1 MLPHLIY
8 RHLMRSRD
16 KKSLL
21 CAALLT
27 LTALLLSP
35 SALLAVEISDYPMEN
50 TVKSAAPNI
59 MFVYDNS
66 GSMDWECITQN
77 YNGKCDG
84 DVEYLFDNP
93 GDNTYTSGGNA
104 TILSGADRGKYK
116 LQWSGYNKLFYNP
129 DAEYSPW
136 PGKSEFTDATAV
148 PSNPHY
154 SSSYLFDLTAEY
166 HQVLNFTGGVIV
178 DDVVGSSFE
187 ISTSP
192 AWSIG
197 TGGTPYTGGNGT
209 YRYISASSTGHYG
222 KWIPTLAAGDYNI
235 YIYTYDNGSRG
246 TAEYTVYHNGVTA
259 TVNHSQSQTGFYP
272 LEDGSGNM
280 LTFTFSGD
288 GSEYVRI
295 EDTIISGFS
304 GNHMLDAVM
313 FVPDGAGTISI
324 NRAHYYTW
332 DDADG
337 DENVDNGEIYLVN
350 FVGGSRT
357 FYQYVDIDG
366 DDRVED
372 NELTEET
379 NTTVL
384 NRIKPAITD
393 EEDGFIRYKTD
404 AEDLQNFLNW
414 YSYYRRREL
423 TAKAAVANAVSNI
436 KRAYIGIYTINSGV
450 RLGVQPVQVESNA
463 IVVDDMNSNTQKVS
477 GSWSDQNDSSAFQGH
492 QYRATSAATFRWSP
506 YVSATKDF
514 DIYARWKS
522 YSTRDTNAKYTIYY
536 DSNADGSV
544 DGSDTPQVVY
554 LDQTQSTATWAEAE
568 TNGYLGR
575 FRFPAGSEGY
585 VTVSRHGGS
594 TNTYTCADAIR
605 LVPVTGTVEVDS
617 TNQLLD
623 DLYSINSNGGTPLRS
638 AFNEVGKYYDENQS
652 SSIGSSPIADAAD
665 GGECQRNYAI
675 VMTDG
680 YYNGSF
686 SSLGNVDNGMD
697 APFGDTYSNTLADI
711 AMYYYITDLSSL
723 DNLVGS
729 GSDGCDQAH
738 YQHMVSYTVSFGVT
752 GTIDPL
758 DIDGDGTPD
767 DPTYTENRCFS
778 DSTAPKP
785 TWPNPG
791 SGDAQK
797 IDDLFHA
804 AVNGRGL
811 FFSASNPE
819 ELVDSLVQ
827 VITGINDD
835 DASGAS
841 VSINGLEGGTAE
853 QLFQTSYYPNWT
865 GDLKAF
871 LVDSNTGEANTGE
884 DDEQWSASDELQN
897 MDWEVN
903 RKIATSNGSSG
914 VVFSTTA
921 LTTALKAQIHTDATT
936 ADDIIDY
943 IRGDTVSGYRTREK
957 LLGDMIHSAP
967 AYYNG
972 TVFVGANDG
981 MLHAFNSDTGYE
993 RFAFIPNLVLENL
1006 NELADVSYDHKYFVD
1021 GTPVIAKYDGN
1032 ALLVCGLGKGGKGY
1046 FALDVTDADG
1056 FHSDESDNDAESTL
1070 ASMFKWE
1077 FPSSSTSA
1085 YQDDM
1090 GYSFSTPTVAETYDG
1105 NHAVIV
1111 GNGYNSTNGVATLFV
1126 INADTGGV
1134 LASISTG
1141 VGCSATPNGLS
1152 SPAVVDVDN
1161 DYVADFVYAGDLYG
1175 NLWKFDLTDSDP
1187 TNWGVA
1193 FADSGSTP
1201 QPLFASGQPITTR
1214 PDVMFHY
1221 EKFGLMVVFGTGQY
1235 LGDPDASDTSVQ
1247 SVYGIWDYSMN
1258 EDKGEY
1264 LGSFDRSTPA
1274 LSNEPTGVTLLMQE
1288 EVDQQTDSNSTT
1300 WRTLS
1305 DNEAIWTTD
1314 TDNTD
1319 EQTGSALG
1327 SGVTQYENPAVDTGA
1342 GNTEAHAGW
1351 YFDLPQSGERVVVDV
1366 RIWDGVAIVIS
1377 YTPSGSLCS
1386 GGGTSFLHVMNACTG
1401 GRLTDPFLDL
1411 TGDDLI
1417 GEDDMVNVDGDSV
1430 PPTAVEWK
1438 GLVYTPVIIDTA
1450 NKHVDNILANDSEG
1464 NVNSI
1469 NNTGLRLG
1477 RFYWIE
1483 Q

>member
-1 MLPHLIY
+1 MLSHRIY
-8 RHLMRSRD
+8 GLFKRYRC
-16 KKSLL
+16 KKALL
-21 CAALLT
+21 CAELLV

-35 SALLAVEISDYPMEN
+35 TILPAVEISDYPMEN

-59 MFVYDNS
+59 MFVFDNS
-66 GSMDWECITQN
+66 GSMDWEFITQN
-77 YNGKCDG
+77 YNGKFDG
-84 DVEYLFDNP
+84 DIEYVFDDP
-93 GDNTYTSGGNA
+93 GDNAYGSSDSNGN
-104 TILSGADRGKYK
+104 ILSGADRGKYK
-116 LQWSGYNKLFYNP
+116 AQWSGYNKLFYNP
-129 DAEYSPW
+129 SAEYSPW

-154 SSSYLFDLTAEY
+154 PASNLFDLTAEY

-178 DDVVGSSFE
+178 DDVVGTSFE
-187 ISTSP
+187 VSTSP
-192 AWSIG
+192 AWSIS
-197 TGGTPYTGGNGT
+197 TGGTPYTGGNSA

-222 KWIPTLAAGDYNI
+222 KWMPTLAAGDYNI
-235 YIYTYDNGSRG
+235 YIHTYDNGNRG
-246 TAEYTVYHNGVTA
+246 TAEYTVYHNSA
-259 TVNHSQSQTGFYP
+259 TTTVEHSQSQTGFYP
-272 LEDGSGNM
+272 LEDGSGNP

-288 GSEYVRI
+288 GTEYVRI
-295 EDTIISGFS
+295 EDTIIGGFA

-313 FVPDGAGTISI
+313 FVPAGVSAISI
-324 NRAHYYTW
+324 KRAHYYTW

-357 FYQYVDIDG
+357 FYKFVDVDG

-379 NTTVL
+379 DSTVL
-384 NRIKPAITD
+384 NRIKPSIDD
-393 EEDGFIRYKTD
+393 EAGGFIRYKTD
-404 AEDLQNFLNW
+404 AEDLQNLLNW
-414 YSYYRRREL
+414 YSFYRRREL
-423 TAKAAVANAVSNI
+423 TAKAAVANAVSDI
-436 KRAYIGIYTINSGV
+436 RRAYIGIYTINSGV
-450 RLGVQPVQVESNA
+450 RIGVQPVQVESNA
-463 IVVDDMNSNTQKVS
+463 VVVDDLNTNTQKIS
-477 GSWSDQNDSSAFQGH
+477 GTWADHNDSAAFEGH
-492 QYRATSAATFRWSP
+492 QYRATGAATFRWNP

-514 DIYARWKS
+514 DIYARWKA

-536 DSNADGSV
+536 DSNSDGTV

-554 LDQTQSTATWAEAE
+554 LDQTLSTATWAEAE

-575 FRFPAGSEGY
+575 FRFPAGEQGY

-605 LVPVTGTVEVDS
+605 LVPVTGSIEVDS
-617 TNQLLD
+617 TDQLLD
-623 DLYSINSNGGTPLRS
+623 DLYSINSGSSTPLRA
-638 AFNEVGKYYDENQS
+638 AFNEIGKYYDTNQS

-697 APFGDTYSNTLADI
+697 APFGDSYSDTLADI
-711 AMYYYITDLSSL
+711 AMYYYTTDLSSL

-729 GSDGCDQAH
+729 GSEGCDQAH

-752 GTIDPL
+752 GSIDPL
-758 DIDGDGTPD
+758 DIDGDGTLD
-767 DPTYTENRCFS
+767 DPTYTDNRCFS
-778 DSTAPKP
+778 DATAPKP

-841 VSINGLEGGTAE
+841 VSINGLEGGTAK

-871 LVDSNTGEANTGE
+871 PVDTATGEASTGE
-884 DDEQWSASDELQN
+884 GDEEWSASEVLQT
-897 MDWEVN
+897 MDWNIN
-903 RKIATSNGSSG
+903 RKIATSDGSSG

-921 LTTALKAQIHTDATT
+921 LSTALKAQIHTDVTT
-936 ADDIIDY
+936 ANDIIDY
-943 IRGDTVSGYRTREK
+943 IRGKAVSGFRTREK
-957 LLGDMIHSAP
+957 VLGDMIHSAP
-967 AYYNG
+967 VYYDG

-981 MLHAFNSDTGYE
+981 ALHAFNSATGYE
-993 RFAFIPNLVLENL
+993 RFAFIPHLVLDNL

-1021 GTPVIAKYDGN
+1021 GTAIVAEVNGD

-1046 FALDVTDADG
+1046 FALDVTNANSFHDDA
-1056 FHSDESDNDAESTL
+1056 SDNDAESTL

-1077 FPSSSTSA
+1077 FPTSS
-1085 YQDDM
+1085 DPDM

-1105 NHAVIV
+1105 SQSVII
-1111 GNGYNSTNGVATLFV
+1111 GNGYNSANGVAKLLV
-1126 INADTGGV
+1126 INADTGAE
-1134 LASISTG
+1134 LARISTG
-1141 VGCSATPNGLS
+1141 VGSSSVPNGLS
-1152 SPAVVDVDN
+1152 SPAVVDADN
-1161 DYVADFVYAGDLYG
+1161 DFIADFVYAGDLYG
-1175 NLWKFDLTDSDP
+1175 NLWKFDLTDP
-1187 TNWGVA
+1187 VPANWSVA
-1193 FADSGSTP
+1193 FADSSSTP
-1201 QPLFASGQPITTR
+1201 KPLFASGQPITTR
-1214 PDVMFHY
+1214 PDVMFHC

-1235 LGDPDASDTSVQ
+1235 LGDPDASDTSLQ

-1258 EDKGEY
+1258 EDKGEH
-1264 LGSFDRSTPA
+1264 LGSFDRVTGT
-1274 LSNEPTGVTLLMQE
+1274 LSNQPAGVTLLMQE
-1288 EVDQQTDSNSTT
+1288 AVDHQYDSNSTQ

-1305 DNEAIWTTD
+1305 DNAAIWTTD
-1314 TDNTD
+1314 TDNTND
-1319 EQTGSALG
+1319 QDGSALG

-1342 GNTEAHAGW
+1342 GNTEAHVGW

-1377 YTPSGSLCS
+1377 YTPSGSLCA
-1386 GGGTSFLHVMNACTG
+1386 GGGKSFLHVLNACTG
-1401 GRLTDPFLDL
+1401 GRLTDPYLDF
-1411 TGDDLI
+1411 TGDDKI
-1417 GEDDMVNVDGDSV
+1417 DENDKVIVDGDPA

-1438 GLVYTPVIIDTA
+1438 GLVYTPVIIDTE
-1450 NKHVDNILANDSEG
+1450 NEDVDNMLANDSEG
-1464 NVNSI
+1464 DVNSI
-1469 NNTGLRLG
+1469 NNSGLQLG